1 MSEQRAMVPQAFR
14 AGEAIEEVR
23 AEPRGMVVH
32 ETASA
37 AAAAKAQ
44 ALVQARYLVAM
55 RNPRDWLDVRSK
67 MLAACK
73 RTRFAQIARYS
84 VPRAGGKVKGWTI
97 RFAEEAIRNMRNLAP
112 ETAVIVEDD
121 EKRIVNVSLADIE
134 ANLNYSMDIV
144 VTKTIERK
152 SLKEGE
158 LPIRQRLNSQGQT
171 LYILPASDDDLIT
184 KQAALVSKALRTMAL
199 RLIPGDILDECLDEI
214 EETQKKQDEQDPKA
228 AVKKIADAFSDIG
241 VKPSDLKAYLRHE
254 IDTCSPKEL
263 AHLRELFSA
272 IKEGSTNWTEVMADA
287 GAADGGAQGQQ
298 QSLKQKVAEKAAGAA
313 KKPAPGAPTP
323 PADGEPEP
331 PEESERIDPTAPAA
345 AAKK

>member
-1 MSEQRAMVPQAFR
+1 MGNEARAMVPAQAFG
-14 AGEAIEEVR
+14 AGEAIEQVR
-23 AEPRGMVVH
+23 EEPRGMVVH
-32 ETASA
+32 ETASS

-55 RNPRDWLDVRSK
+55 RNPRDWLDVRAR

-84 VPRAGGKVKGWTI
+84 VPRAGGRVQGWTI

-112 ETAVIVEDD
+112 ETAVVVEDD

-134 ANLNYSMDIV
+134 SNLSYSMDIV
-144 VTKTIERK
+144 VTKTVERK
-152 SLKEGE
+152 TLKAGE
-158 LPIRQRLNSQGQT
+158 LPIRQRINSTGQT

-228 AVKKIADAFSDIG
+228 AVKKIADSFGELG
-241 VKPSDLKAYLRHE
+241 VKPSDLKAYLRH
-254 IDTCSPKEL
+254 DLDASSPKEI

-272 IKEGSTNWTEVMADA
+272 IREGSTNWTEVM
-287 GAADGGAQGQQ
+287 GEEKPEGGATQQ
-298 QSLKQKVAEKAAGAA
+298 QTLAQKVADKAG
-313 KKPAPGAPTP
+313 KKPAAAPP
-323 PADGEPEP
+323 PAAGHEPDDP
-331 PEESERIDPTAPAA
+331 PENSERIDPSAPG
-345 AAKK
+345 AKK